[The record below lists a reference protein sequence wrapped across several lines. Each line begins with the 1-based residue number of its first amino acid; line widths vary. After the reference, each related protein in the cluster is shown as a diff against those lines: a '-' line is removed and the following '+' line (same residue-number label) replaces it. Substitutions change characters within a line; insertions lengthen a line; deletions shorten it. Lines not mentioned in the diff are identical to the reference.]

1 MKRIILTII
10 TAMLVLSGCGGPDYT
25 TENLD
30 GIVSGISKDKEIK
43 KHLKSV
49 TYKET
54 EKSDQNAKNPYY
66 YYDIVAYLND
76 SFDNL
81 QPKEQ
86 YEYLVSI
93 GKIIKKQSGTP
104 QGKDGVGEL
113 YCGKGIK
120 CELLNVVLKTEK
132 HEYYANYNLPGLI
145 GDWLHLDDKGKS
157 VAENNIIYDASAKD
171 GKYIKPVKPDTL
183 NKPESSNPSPST
195 STSSSANEE
204 VEKIR
209 IATGR
214 DWVKLSFDDKFI
226 YVQTVIESMKSS
238 GRSVTA
244 DAYWFIDALNAYY
257 GGGEK
262 TTVSDKIIDIMAMSG
277 VAGDVIK

>member
-10 TAMLVLSGCGGPDYT
+10 TAMFILSGCGGPEYT
-25 TENLD
+25 PENLD

-86 YEYLVSI
+86 YEYLTSI

-104 QGKDGVGEL
+104 QGNDREGEL
-113 YCGKGIK
+113 FCGKGLR
-120 CELLNVVLKTEK
+120 CELGNVVLKTDK
-132 HEYYANYNLPGLI
+132 HEYYANYDLPYLI
-145 GDWLHLDDKGKS
+145 GDWLRLDDKDKS
-157 VAENNIIYDASAKD
+157 ADEKNIIYDASAKD
-171 GKYIKPVKPDTL
+171 GKYIKPIKNST
-183 NKPESSNPSPST
+183 SSSST

-204 VEKIR
+204 VEKIKN
-209 IATGR
+209 ATGR

-226 YVQTVIESMKSS
+226 YVQTVIESMKSA

-257 GGGEK
+257 GGGEEA
-262 TTVSDKIIDIMAMSG
+262 TVSDKIIDIMAMSG
-277 VAGDVIK
+277 ASGGVIK

>member
-1 MKRIILTII
+1 MKRTILTII
-10 TAMLVLSGCGGPDYT
+10 TAMLVLSGCGGPEQT

-43 KHLKSV
+43 NHLKSV
-49 TYKET
+49 IYKET

-86 YEYLVSI
+86 YEYLTTI

-104 QGKDGVGEL
+104 QGNDREGEVF
-113 YCGKGIK
+113 CGKGVR
-120 CELLNVVLKTEK
+120 CELGNVVLKTDK
-132 HEYYANYNLPGLI
+132 HEYYANYDLPGLI
-145 GDWLHLDDKGKS
+145 GEWLRLDDKGKS
-157 VAENNIIYDASAKD
+157 ADEKNIIYDASAKD
-171 GKYIKPVKPDTL
+171 GKYIKPDISNQPA
-183 NKPESSNPSPST
+183 SSNPSPST
-195 STSSSANEE
+195 STSSPANEE
-204 VEKIR
+204 VEKIKN
-209 IATGR
+209 ATGR
-214 DWVKLSFDDKFI
+214 DWVELSFDDKFI
-226 YVQTVIESMKSS
+226 YVQTVIESMKSA

-257 GGGEK
+257 GGGKEA
-262 TTVSDKIIDIMAMSG
+262 TVSDKIIDIMAMSG
-277 VAGDVIK
+277 VSGGVIK

>member
-10 TAMLVLSGCGGPDYT
+10 TAMLVLSGCGGPEYT
-25 TENLD
+25 PENLD

-86 YEYLVSI
+86 YEYLTSI

-104 QGKDGVGEL
+104 QGNDREGEL
-113 YCGKGIK
+113 FCGKGIR
-120 CELLNVVLKTEK
+120 CELGNVVLKTDK
-132 HEYYANYNLPGLI
+132 HEYYANYDLPYLI
-145 GDWLHLDDKGKS
+145 GDWLRLDDKDKS
-157 VAENNIIYDASAKD
+157 ADEKNIIYDASAKD
-171 GKYIKPVKPDTL
+171 GKYIKPIKNSTP
-183 NKPESSNPSPST
+183 SSST
-195 STSSSANEE
+195 STPSSANEE
-204 VEKIR
+204 VEKIKN
-209 IATGR
+209 ATGR

-226 YVQTVIESMKSS
+226 YVQTVIESMKSA

-257 GGGEK
+257 GGGEEA
-262 TTVSDKIIDIMAMSG
+262 TVSDKIIDIMAMSG
-277 VAGDVIK
+277 VSGGVIK

>member
-10 TAMLVLSGCGGPDYT
+10 TAMLVLSGCGGPEYT

-54 EKSDQNAKNPYY
+54 EKSDQNAENPYY

-86 YEYLVSI
+86 YEYLTSI

-104 QGKDGVGEL
+104 QGNDDDRKGEL
-113 YCGKGIK
+113 FCGKGIR
-120 CELLNVVLKTEK
+120 CELGNVVLKTDK
-132 HEYYANYNLPGLI
+132 HEYYANYDLPYLI
-145 GDWLHLDDKGKS
+145 GEWLHLDDKDKS
-157 VAENNIIYDASAKD
+157 ADEKNIIYDASAKD
-171 GKYIKPVKPDTL
+171 GKYIKPDTL
-183 NKPESSNPSPST
+183 NKPASSSPSPST

-257 GGGEK
+257 GGGEEA
-262 TTVSDKIIDIMAMSG
+262 TVSDKIIDIMAMSG

>member
-1 MKRIILTII
+1 MKRVILTII
-10 TAMLVLSGCGGPDYT
+10 MAMLVLSGCGGPEQT

-30 GIVSGISKDKEIK
+30 SIVSEIPNDKEIK
-43 KHLKSV
+43 KHLKSA
-49 TYKET
+49 TYKEI

-66 YYDIVAYLND
+66 YYDIVVYLND

-93 GKIIKKQSGTP
+93 GKIIKKQSETP
-104 QGKDGVGEL
+104 QGKDGEGEL
-113 YCGKGIK
+113 YCGKGVR

-171 GKYIKPVKPDTL
+171 GKYIR
-183 NKPESSNPSPST
+183 PENSSPSPST
-195 STSSSANEE
+195 STSSSTNEE
-204 VEKIR
+204 VEKIKG
-209 IATGR
+209 ATGR
-214 DWVKLSFDDKFI
+214 DWVNLSFDDKFI

-257 GGGEK
+257 GGGEEA
-262 TTVSDKIIDIMAMSG
+262 TVSDKIIDIMAMSG
-277 VAGDVIK
+277 VSGDVIK

>member
-10 TAMLVLSGCGGPDYT
+10 TAMFILSGCGGPEYT
-25 TENLD
+25 PENLD

-66 YYDIVAYLND
+66 YYDIVVYLND

-86 YEYLVSI
+86 YEYLTSI
-93 GKIIKKQSGTP
+93 GKIIQKQSGTP
-104 QGKDGVGEL
+104 QGNDREGEL
-113 YCGKGIK
+113 FCGKGVR
-120 CELLNVVLKTEK
+120 CELGNVVLKTDK
-132 HEYYANYNLPGLI
+132 HEYYANYDLPYLI
-145 GDWLHLDDKGKS
+145 GDWLHLDDKDKS
-157 VAENNIIYDASAKD
+157 ADEKNIIYDASAKD
-171 GKYIKPVKPDTL
+171 GKYIKPIKNSTP
-183 NKPESSNPSPST
+183 SSST

-204 VEKIR
+204 VEKIKN
-209 IATGR
+209 ATGR

-226 YVQTVIESMKSS
+226 YVQTVIESMKSA

-257 GGGEK
+257 GGGEQA
-262 TTVSDKIIDIMAMSG
+262 TVSDKIIDIMAMSG
-277 VAGDVIK
+277 VSGGVIK

>member
-10 TAMLVLSGCGGPDYT
+10 TAMLVLSGCGGPEQT

-30 GIVSGISKDKEIK
+30 SIVSEIPNDKEIK

-49 TYKET
+49 TYKEI

-66 YYDIVAYLND
+66 YYDIVVYLND

-104 QGKDGVGEL
+104 QGKDGEGEL
-113 YCGKGIK
+113 YCGKGVK
-120 CELLNVVLKTEK
+120 CELLNVVLKTDK
-132 HEYYANYNLPGLI
+132 HEYYANYNLPYLI
-145 GDWLHLDDKGKS
+145 GDWLHLDDKDKS
-157 VAENNIIYDASAKD
+157 ADEKNIIYDASAKD
-171 GKYIKPVKPDTL
+171 GKYIEPTKNST
-183 NKPESSNPSPST
+183 PSPST

-204 VEKIR
+204 VEKIKN
-209 IATGR
+209 ATGR

-226 YVQTVIESMKSS
+226 YVQTVIESMKSA

-244 DAYWFIDALNAYY
+244 DAYWFINALNAYY
-257 GGGEK
+257 GGGEEAI
-262 TTVSDKIIDIMAMSG
+262 VSDKIIDIMEMSG
-277 VAGDVIK
+277 VSGGVIK

>member
-10 TAMLVLSGCGGPDYT
+10 TAMLVLSGCGGPEYT
-25 TENLD
+25 PENLD

-86 YEYLVSI
+86 YEYLTSI

-104 QGKDGVGEL
+104 QGNDREGEL
-113 YCGKGIK
+113 FCGKGIR
-120 CELLNVVLKTEK
+120 CELGNVVLKTDK
-132 HEYYANYNLPGLI
+132 HEYYANYDLPYLI
-145 GDWLHLDDKGKS
+145 GDWLRLDDKDKS
-157 VAENNIIYDASAKD
+157 ADEKNIIYDASAKD
-171 GKYIKPVKPDTL
+171 GKYIKPIKNSTP
-183 NKPESSNPSPST
+183 SSST
-195 STSSSANEE
+195 STPSSANEE
-204 VEKIR
+204 VEKIKN
-209 IATGR
+209 ATGR
-214 DWVKLSFDDKFI
+214 DWVELSFDDKFI
-226 YVQTVIESMKSS
+226 YVQTVIESMKSA

-257 GGGEK
+257 GGGEEA
-262 TTVSDKIIDIMAMSG
+262 TVSDKIIDIMAMSG
-277 VAGDVIK
+277 VSGGVIK

>member
-10 TAMLVLSGCGGPDYT
+10 TAMLVLSGCGGPKYI

-43 KHLKSV
+43 KHLNSV

-54 EKSDQNAKNPYY
+54 EKSDQNTKNPSY
-66 YYDIVAYLND
+66 YYDIIAYLDD

-104 QGKDGVGEL
+104 QGKDGEGEL

-120 CELLNVVLKTEK
+120 CELINVVLKTDK
-132 HEYYANYNLPGLI
+132 HEYYANYDLPGLI
-145 GDWLHLDDKGKS
+145 GGWLHLDDKDKS

-171 GKYIKPVKPDTL
+171 GKYIKP
-183 NKPESSNPSPST
+183 ESSNPSPST
-195 STSSSANEE
+195 STSSSANAE

-226 YVQTVIESMKSS
+226 YVQTLIESMKSAGS
-238 GRSVTA
+238 SVTA

-257 GGGEK
+257 GGGEE
-262 TTVSDKIIDIMAMSG
+262 TNVSDKIIDIMAMSG

>member
-10 TAMLVLSGCGGPDYT
+10 TAIFILSGCGGPEHT

-30 GIVSGISKDKEIK
+30 SIVFEIPKDKEIK
-43 KHLKSV
+43 KHLISA
-49 TYKET
+49 TYKEV

-66 YYDIVAYLND
+66 YYDIVVYLND

-104 QGKDGVGEL
+104 QGKDGEGEL
-113 YCGKGIK
+113 YCGKGVK

-132 HEYYANYNLPGLI
+132 HEYYANYDIPGLI

-171 GKYIKPVKPDTL
+171 GKYIKPETSTTP
-183 NKPESSNPSPST
+183 PST
-195 STSSSANEE
+195 GTSSSANEE
-204 VEKIR
+204 VEKIKN
-209 IATGR
+209 ATGR
-214 DWVKLSFDDKFI
+214 DWVELSFDDKFI
-226 YVQTVIESMKSS
+226 YVQTIIESMKSA
-238 GRSVTA
+238 GGSVTA

-257 GGGEK
+257 GGGK
-262 TTVSDKIIDIMAMSG
+262 DASVSDKIIDIMAMSG
-277 VAGDVIK
+277 VSGGVIK

>member
-10 TAMLVLSGCGGPDYT
+10 TAMLVLSGCGGPEQT

-30 GIVSGISKDKEIK
+30 SIVSEIPNDKEIK

-49 TYKET
+49 TYKEI

-66 YYDIVAYLND
+66 YYDIVVYLND

-104 QGKDGVGEL
+104 QGKDGEGEL
-113 YCGKGIK
+113 YCGKGVK
-120 CELLNVVLKTEK
+120 CELLNVVLKTDK
-132 HEYYANYNLPGLI
+132 HEYYANYNLPYLI
-145 GDWLHLDDKGKS
+145 GDWLHLDDKDKS
-157 VAENNIIYDASAKD
+157 ADEKNIIYDASAKD
-171 GKYIKPVKPDTL
+171 GKYIEPTKNST
-183 NKPESSNPSPST
+183 PSPST

-204 VEKIR
+204 VEKLRMPLAEI
-209 IATGR
+209 G
-214 DWVKLSFDDKFI
+214 
-226 YVQTVIESMKSS
+226 
-238 GRSVTA
+238 
-244 DAYWFIDALNAYY
+244 LNYHLMINLY
-257 GGGEK
+257 MFK
-262 TTVSDKIIDIMAMSG
+262 QLLNQ
-277 VAGDVIK
+277 

>member
-10 TAMLVLSGCGGPDYT
+10 TAMLVLSGCGGPEYT
-25 TENLD
+25 PENLD

-86 YEYLVSI
+86 YEYLTSI

-104 QGKDGVGEL
+104 QGNDREGEFF
-113 YCGKGIK
+113 CGKGIR
-120 CELLNVVLKTEK
+120 CELGNVVLKTDK
-132 HEYYANYNLPGLI
+132 HEYYANYDLPYLI
-145 GDWLHLDDKGKS
+145 GDWLRLDDKDKS
-157 VAENNIIYDASAKD
+157 ADEKNIIYDASAKD
-171 GKYIKPVKPDTL
+171 GKYIKPIKNSTP
-183 NKPESSNPSPST
+183 SSST

-204 VEKIR
+204 VEKIKN
-209 IATGR
+209 ATGR

-226 YVQTVIESMKSS
+226 YVQTVIESMKSA

-257 GGGEK
+257 GGGEEA
-262 TTVSDKIIDIMAMSG
+262 TVSDKIIDIMAMSG
-277 VAGDVIK
+277 VSGGVIK

>member
-1 MKRIILTII
+1 MKRIIFTII
-10 TAMLVLSGCGGPDYT
+10 TAMLVLSGCGEPEHT

-30 GIVSGISKDKEIK
+30 SIVSEISKDKEIK
-43 KHLKSV
+43 NHLKSV
-49 TYKET
+49 TYKEL
-54 EKSDQNAKNPYY
+54 EKPDQNAENPYY
-66 YYDIVAYLND
+66 SYDIVASLND

-93 GKIIKKQSGTP
+93 GKIVEKQGGTP
-104 QGKDGVGEL
+104 KDKDGTGDL
-113 YCGKGIK
+113 YCGKGVK
-120 CELLNVVLKTEK
+120 CELLSIVLKTEK
-132 HEYYANYNLPGLI
+132 HEYYTYYNYNTSV
-145 GDWLHLDDKGKS
+145 GDVLHLDDKDKS
-157 VAENNIIYDASAKD
+157 FIERNIIYDASAKD
-171 GKYIKPVKPDTL
+171 GKYIKTDTI

-204 VEKIR
+204 VEKIK

-214 DWVKLSFDDKFI
+214 DWVNLSFDDKFI

-257 GGGEK
+257 GGGEEA
-262 TTVSDKIIDIMAMSG
+262 TVSDKIIDIMAMSG
-277 VAGDVIK
+277 VSGGVIK

>member
-10 TAMLVLSGCGGPDYT
+10 TAMLVLSGCGGPEYT
-25 TENLD
+25 PENLD

-86 YEYLVSI
+86 YEYLTSI

-104 QGKDGVGEL
+104 QGNDREGEL
-113 YCGKGIK
+113 FCGKGIR
-120 CELLNVVLKTEK
+120 CELGNVVLKTDK
-132 HEYYANYNLPGLI
+132 HEYYANYDLPYLI
-145 GDWLHLDDKGKS
+145 GDWLCLDDKDKS
-157 VAENNIIYDASAKD
+157 ADEKNIIYDASAKD
-171 GKYIKPVKPDTL
+171 GKYIKPIKNSTP
-183 NKPESSNPSPST
+183 SSST
-195 STSSSANEE
+195 STPSSANEE
-204 VEKIR
+204 VEKIKN
-209 IATGR
+209 ATGR

-226 YVQTVIESMKSS
+226 YVQTVIESMKSA

-257 GGGEK
+257 GGGEEA
-262 TTVSDKIIDIMAMSG
+262 TVSDKIIDIMAMSG
-277 VAGDVIK
+277 VSGGVIK

>member
-10 TAMLVLSGCGGPDYT
+10 TAMFILSGCGGPEYT
-25 TENLD
+25 PENLD

-66 YYDIVAYLND
+66 YYDIVVYLND

-86 YEYLVSI
+86 YEYLTSI

-104 QGKDGVGEL
+104 QGNDREGEL
-113 YCGKGIK
+113 FCGKGVR
-120 CELLNVVLKTEK
+120 CELGNVVLKTDK
-132 HEYYANYNLPGLI
+132 HEYYANYDLPYLI
-145 GDWLHLDDKGKS
+145 GDWLHLDDKDKS
-157 VAENNIIYDASAKD
+157 ADEKNIIYDASAKD
-171 GKYIKPVKPDTL
+171 GKYIKPIKNSTP
-183 NKPESSNPSPST
+183 SSST

-204 VEKIR
+204 VEKIKN
-209 IATGR
+209 ATGR

-226 YVQTVIESMKSS
+226 YVQTVIESMKSA

-257 GGGEK
+257 GGGEQA
-262 TTVSDKIIDIMAMSG
+262 TVSDKIIDIMAMSG
-277 VAGDVIK
+277 VSGGVIK

>member
-1 MKRIILTII
+1 MKRILLTII
-10 TAMLVLSGCGGPDYT
+10 TAMLVLSGCGGPKYT

-43 KHLKSV
+43 KHLHSV

-54 EKSDQNAKNPYY
+54 EKSDQNTENPSY
-66 YYDIVAYLND
+66 YYDIIAYLDD

-104 QGKDGVGEL
+104 QGKDGEGEL

-132 HEYYANYNLPGLI
+132 HEYYSNYDLPGLI
-145 GDWLHLDDKGKS
+145 GVWLHLDDKDKS
-157 VAENNIIYDASAKD
+157 FAENNIIYDASAKD
-171 GKYIKPVKPDTL
+171 GKYIKP
-183 NKPESSNPSPST
+183 ESSKPSPST
-195 STSSSANEE
+195 STSSSANAE
-204 VEKIR
+204 VEKIKN
-209 IATGR
+209 ATGR

-226 YVQTVIESMKSS
+226 YVQTIIESMKSTGS
-238 GRSVTA
+238 SVTA

-257 GGGEK
+257 GGGEE

>member
-10 TAMLVLSGCGGPDYT
+10 TAMLVLSGCGGPEYT
-25 TENLD
+25 PENLD

-86 YEYLVSI
+86 YEYLTSI

-104 QGKDGVGEL
+104 QGNDREGEL
-113 YCGKGIK
+113 FCGKGIR
-120 CELLNVVLKTEK
+120 CELGNVVLKTDK
-132 HEYYANYNLPGLI
+132 HEYYANYDLPYLI
-145 GDWLHLDDKGKS
+145 GDWLRLDDKDKS
-157 VAENNIIYDASAKD
+157 ADEKNIIYDASAKD
-171 GKYIKPVKPDTL
+171 GKYIKPIKNSTP
-183 NKPESSNPSPST
+183 SSST

-204 VEKIR
+204 VEKIKN
-209 IATGR
+209 ATGR

-226 YVQTVIESMKSS
+226 YVQTVIESMKSA

-257 GGGEK
+257 GGGEEA
-262 TTVSDKIIDIMAMSG
+262 TVSDKIIDIMAMSG
-277 VAGDVIK
+277 VSGGVIK

>member
-1 MKRIILTII
+1 MKRIIFTII
-10 TAMLVLSGCGGPDYT
+10 AAMLVLSGCGGPEQT

-30 GIVSGISKDKEIK
+30 SIVSEIPKDKEIK
-43 KHLKSV
+43 KHLISA
-49 TYKET
+49 TYKEV
-54 EKSDQNAKNPYY
+54 EKSDQNDKNPYY
-66 YYDIVAYLND
+66 YYDIVVYLND

-104 QGKDGVGEL
+104 QGKDGEGEL
-113 YCGKGIK
+113 YCGKGVK
-120 CELLNVVLKTEK
+120 CELLNVVLKTER
-132 HEYYANYNLPGLI
+132 HEYYTNYDLPGLT
-145 GDWLHLDDKGKS
+145 GEWLHLDDKGKS
-157 VAENNIIYDASAKD
+157 VAESNIIYDASAKD
-171 GKYIKPVKPDTL
+171 GKYI
-183 NKPESSNPSPST
+183 KPESSNPSPST

-257 GGGEK
+257 GGGEEA
-262 TTVSDKIIDIMAMSG
+262 TISDKIIDIMAMSG
-277 VAGDVIK
+277 VSGGVIK

>member
-10 TAMLVLSGCGGPDYT
+10 TAMLVLSGCGGPEQT

-30 GIVSGISKDKEIK
+30 SIVSEIPNDKEIK

-49 TYKET
+49 TYKEI

-66 YYDIVAYLND
+66 YYDIVVYLND

-104 QGKDGVGEL
+104 QGKDGEGEL
-113 YCGKGIK
+113 YCGKGVK
-120 CELLNVVLKTEK
+120 CELLNVVLKTDK
-132 HEYYANYNLPGLI
+132 HEYYANYNLPYLI
-145 GDWLHLDDKGKS
+145 GDWLHLDDKDKS
-157 VAENNIIYDASAKD
+157 ADEKNIIYDASAKD
-171 GKYIKPVKPDTL
+171 GKYIEPTKNST
-183 NKPESSNPSPST
+183 PSPST

-204 VEKIR
+204 VEKIKN
-209 IATGR
+209 ATGR

-226 YVQTVIESMKSS
+226 YVQTVIESMKSA

-244 DAYWFIDALNAYY
+244 DAYWFINALNAYY
-257 GGGEK
+257 GGGEEAI
-262 TTVSDKIIDIMAMSG
+262 VSDKIIDIMEMSG
-277 VAGDVIK
+277 FSGGVIK

>member
-10 TAMLVLSGCGGPDYT
+10 TAMLVLSGCGGPEYT

-49 TYKET
+49 TYKELENT
-54 EKSDQNAKNPYY
+54 DPNAENPYY
-66 YYDIVAYLND
+66 SYDIVASLND

-93 GKIIKKQSGTP
+93 GKIIEKQGGKP
-104 QGKDGVGEL
+104 QGKDGAGNL
-113 YCGKGIK
+113 YCGQGVA
-120 CELLNVVLKTEK
+120 CEVFSIVLKTEK
-132 HEYYANYNLPGLI
+132 HEYYASYNYYTSV
-145 GDWLHLDDKGKS
+145 GDQLHLDDKDKGYIES
-157 VAENNIIYDASAKD
+157 NIIYDASAKD
-171 GKYIKPVKPDTL
+171 GIPVKPVKTETSTTP
-183 NKPESSNPSPST
+183 PST
-195 STSSSANEE
+195 DTSSSANEE
-204 VEKIR
+204 VEKIKS
-209 IATGR
+209 ATGR
-214 DWVKLSFDDKFI
+214 DWVELSFDDKFI
-226 YVQTVIESMKSS
+226 YVQTVIESMKSA

-257 GGGEK
+257 GGGEEA
-262 TTVSDKIIDIMAMSG
+262 TVSDKIIDIMAMSG
-277 VAGDVIK
+277 VSGGVIK

>member
-10 TAMLVLSGCGGPDYT
+10 TAMFILSGCGGPEYT
-25 TENLD
+25 PENLD

-86 YEYLVSI
+86 YEYLTSI

-104 QGKDGVGEL
+104 QGNDREGEL
-113 YCGKGIK
+113 FCGKGVR
-120 CELLNVVLKTEK
+120 CELGNVVLKTDK
-132 HEYYANYNLPGLI
+132 HEYYANYDLPYLI
-145 GDWLHLDDKGKS
+145 GDWLHLDDKDKS
-157 VAENNIIYDASAKD
+157 ADEKNIIYDASAKD
-171 GKYIKPVKPDTL
+171 GKYIKPTKNSTP
-183 NKPESSNPSPST
+183 SSST

-204 VEKIR
+204 VEKIKN
-209 IATGR
+209 ATGR

-226 YVQTVIESMKSS
+226 YVQTVIESMKSA

-257 GGGEK
+257 GGGEEA
-262 TTVSDKIIDIMAMSG
+262 TVSDKIIDIMAMSG
-277 VAGDVIK
+277 VSGGVIK